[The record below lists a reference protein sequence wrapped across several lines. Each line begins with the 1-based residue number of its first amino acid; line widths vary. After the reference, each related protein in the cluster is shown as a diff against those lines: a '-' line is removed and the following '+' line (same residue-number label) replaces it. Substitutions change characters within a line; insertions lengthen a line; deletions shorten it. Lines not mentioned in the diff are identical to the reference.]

1 MRILSTIKT
10 FLADILCTAC
20 AEARAI
26 IRDEG
31 VLLFVVA
38 LPLFYPI
45 LYSWIYNNEVT
56 HEVPVAV
63 VDASHSSTSRKFVRM
78 YDASPDV
85 RVAYFCNSLDE
96 ARRLVASQEVNGI
109 VYLPEDMDTR
119 LNRMQPATVS
129 IYCDMSLMLAYKA
142 IYSTA
147 TSVAGI
153 MNSRIQIRLSGN
165 ATDREDQISTQ
176 PLKYEEVPMF
186 NPTGG
191 YGNFILPGVLA
202 LILQQTLLLGIGM
215 LYATRNERR
224 QPFAPACGTAVG
236 HAFGWFRLM
245 TGRTLC
251 FLLLYSMLTA
261 YVLLAIPKMFS
272 FVQLLHPG
280 DLVAFVLPYLLA
292 CMFMSMSLGAVLRQR
307 EDVMLVVVF
316 TSVPLLFMSGVSW
329 PQSNIPAFWRA
340 AACLFPST
348 FGIQGFVKL
357 NTMGAVITDIAP
369 ECKALWIQAGVYFC
383 IAALLLRRM
392 MRKHEG

>member
-38 LPLFYPI
+38 VPLFYPI

-63 VDASHSSTSRKFVRM
+63 VDASHSSTSREFVRR

-96 ARRLVASQEVNGI
+96 ARRLVASQDINGI

-142 IYSTA
+142 IYTTA

-292 CMFMSMSLGAVLRQR
+292 CMFMSMSLGAVLKQR

-392 MRKHEG
+392 MRRHEG

>member
-10 FLADILCTAC
+10 CLADILCTAC

-56 HEVPVAV
+56 HQVPVAV
-63 VDASHSSTSRKFVRM
+63 VDASHASTSRKFVRM

-236 HAFGWFRLM
+236 HAFGSRVFGVGVRAND
-245 TGRTLC
+245 TSRAGRHAGVC
-251 FLLLYSMLTA
+251 ICGGAFIFLIIGTRFGVPSAFPHL
-261 YVLLAIPKMFS
+261 KMALERVNCGRFER
-272 FVQLLHPG
+272 
-280 DLVAFVLPYLLA
+280 VAVRIGL
-292 CMFMSMSLGAVLRQR
+292 VLR
-307 EDVMLVVVF
+307 E
-316 TSVPLLFMSGVSW
+316 W
-329 PQSNIPAFWRA
+329 
-340 AACLFPST
+340 
-348 FGIQGFVKL
+348 KL
-357 NTMGAVITDIAP
+357 WSPCEG
-369 ECKALWIQAGVYFC
+369 EGCRRKA
-383 IAALLLRRM
+383 
-392 MRKHEG
+392 

>member
-63 VDASHSSTSRKFVRM
+63 VDASHSSTSREFVRR

-392 MRKHEG
+392 MRRHEG

>member
-38 LPLFYPI
+38 VPLFYPI

-63 VDASHSSTSRKFVRM
+63 VDASHSSTSREFVRR

-96 ARRLVASQEVNGI
+96 ARRLMASQDINGI

-142 IYSTA
+142 IYTTA

-392 MRKHEG
+392 MRRHEG

>member
-26 IRDEG
+26 IRDDG

-63 VDASHSSTSRKFVRM
+63 VDASHSSTSREFVRR

-96 ARRLVASQEVNGI
+96 ARRLVASQDINGI

-142 IYSTA
+142 IYTTA

-153 MNSRIQIRLSGN
+153 MNSRIQIRMSGN

-292 CMFMSMSLGAVLRQR
+292 CMFMSMSLGAVLKQR

>member
-96 ARRLVASQEVNGI
+96 ARRLVASQDINGI

-153 MNSRIQIRLSGN
+153 MNSRIQIRLSSN

>member
-10 FLADILCTAC
+10 FLADILSTAC

-96 ARRLVASQEVNGI
+96 ARRLVASQDINGI

-392 MRKHEG
+392 MRRHEG

>member
-10 FLADILCTAC
+10 FLADILSTAC

-392 MRKHEG
+392 MRRHEG

>member
-63 VDASHSSTSRKFVRM
+63 VDASHSSTSREFVRR

-96 ARRLVASQEVNGI
+96 ARRLVASQDINGI

-142 IYSTA
+142 IYTTA

-292 CMFMSMSLGAVLRQR
+292 CMFMSMSLGAVLKQR

>member
-10 FLADILCTAC
+10 FLADILSTAC

-96 ARRLVASQEVNGI
+96 ARRLVASQDINGI

>member
-10 FLADILCTAC
+10 FLADILSTAC
-20 AEARAI
+20 AEAMAI

-96 ARRLVASQEVNGI
+96 ARRLVASQDINGI

-392 MRKHEG
+392 MRRHEG

>member
-38 LPLFYPI
+38 VPLFYPI

-63 VDASHSSTSRKFVRM
+63 VDASHSSTSREFVRR

-96 ARRLVASQEVNGI
+96 ARRLVASQDINGI

>member
-38 LPLFYPI
+38 VPLFYPI

-63 VDASHSSTSRKFVRM
+63 VDASHSSTSREFVRR

-96 ARRLVASQEVNGI
+96 ARRLVASQDINGI

-142 IYSTA
+142 IYTTA

>member
-96 ARRLVASQEVNGI
+96 ARRLVASQDINGI

-191 YGNFILPGVLA
+191 YGNFILPSVLA

-392 MRKHEG
+392 MRRHEG

>member
-10 FLADILCTAC
+10 FLADILSTAC

-63 VDASHSSTSRKFVRM
+63 VDASHSSTSREFVRR

-96 ARRLVASQEVNGI
+96 ARRLVASQDINGI

-329 PQSNIPAFWRA
+329 PQSNIPTFWRA

-392 MRKHEG
+392 MRRHEG

>member
-165 ATDREDQISTQ
+165 ATDREDQMSTQ
-176 PLKYEEVPMF
+176 RLKY
-186 NPTGG
+186 
-191 YGNFILPGVLA
+191 
-202 LILQQTLLLGIGM
+202 
-215 LYATRNERR
+215 
-224 QPFAPACGTAVG
+224 
-236 HAFGWFRLM
+236 
-245 TGRTLC
+245 
-251 FLLLYSMLTA
+251 
-261 YVLLAIPKMFS
+261 
-272 FVQLLHPG
+272 
-280 DLVAFVLPYLLA
+280 
-292 CMFMSMSLGAVLRQR
+292 
-307 EDVMLVVVF
+307 
-316 TSVPLLFMSGVSW
+316 
-329 PQSNIPAFWRA
+329 
-340 AACLFPST
+340 
-348 FGIQGFVKL
+348 
-357 NTMGAVITDIAP
+357 
-369 ECKALWIQAGVYFC
+369 
-383 IAALLLRRM
+383 
-392 MRKHEG
+392 

>member
-10 FLADILCTAC
+10 FLADILSTAC

-63 VDASHSSTSRKFVRM
+63 VDASHSSTSREFVRM

-96 ARRLVASQEVNGI
+96 ARRLVASQDINGI

-392 MRKHEG
+392 MRRHEG

>member
-10 FLADILCTAC
+10 FLADILSTAC
-20 AEARAI
+20 AAARAI

-31 VLLFVVA
+31 ALLFVVA
-38 LPLFYPI
+38 LPLLYPI

-63 VDASHSSTSRKFVRM
+63 VDASHSSTSREFVRR

-96 ARRLVASQEVNGI
+96 ARRLVASQDINGI

-392 MRKHEG
+392 MRRHKG

>member
-63 VDASHSSTSRKFVRM
+63 VDASHSSTSREFVRR

-96 ARRLVASQEVNGI
+96 ARRLVASQDINGI

-392 MRKHEG
+392 MRRHEG

>member
-10 FLADILCTAC
+10 FLADILSTAC

-38 LPLFYPI
+38 VPLFYPI

-63 VDASHSSTSRKFVRM
+63 VDASHSSTSREFVRR

-96 ARRLVASQEVNGI
+96 ARRLVASQDINGI

-142 IYSTA
+142 IYTTA

-224 QPFAPACGTAVG
+224 QPFVPACGTAVG

>member
-10 FLADILCTAC
+10 FLADILSTAC

-63 VDASHSSTSRKFVRM
+63 VDASHSSTSREFVRM

-307 EDVMLVVVF
+307 EDVMLVVAF

-392 MRKHEG
+392 MRRHEG

>member
-63 VDASHSSTSRKFVRM
+63 VDASHSSTSREFVRR

-96 ARRLVASQEVNGI
+96 ARRLVASQDINGI

-142 IYSTA
+142 IYTTA

-280 DLVAFVLPYLLA
+280 DLMAFVLPYLLA
-292 CMFMSMSLGAVLRQR
+292 CMFMSMSLGAVLKQR

-392 MRKHEG
+392 MRRHEG

>member
-10 FLADILCTAC
+10 FLADILSTAC

-96 ARRLVASQEVNGI
+96 ARRLVASQDINGI

-153 MNSRIQIRLSGN
+153 INSRIQIRLSGN

-392 MRKHEG
+392 MRRHEG

>member
-38 LPLFYPI
+38 VPLFYPI

-63 VDASHSSTSRKFVRM
+63 VDASHSSTSREFVRR

-96 ARRLVASQEVNGI
+96 ARRLVASQDINGI

-142 IYSTA
+142 IYTTA

-357 NTMGAVITDIAP
+357 NTMGAVITDIVP

>member
-96 ARRLVASQEVNGI
+96 ARRLVASQDINGI

-392 MRKHEG
+392 MRRHEG

>member
-10 FLADILCTAC
+10 FLADILSTAC

-63 VDASHSSTSRKFVRM
+63 VDASHSSTSREFVRR

-96 ARRLVASQEVNGI
+96 ARRLVASQDINGI

-348 FGIQGFVKL
+348 FVIQGFVKL

>member
-10 FLADILCTAC
+10 FLADILSTAC

-96 ARRLVASQEVNGI
+96 ARRLVASQNINGI

-392 MRKHEG
+392 MRRHEG

>member
-191 YGNFILPGVLA
+191 YGNFILPSVLA

>member
-63 VDASHSSTSRKFVRM
+63 VDASHSSTSREFVRS

-96 ARRLVASQEVNGI
+96 ARRLVASQDINGI

-142 IYSTA
+142 IYTTA

-392 MRKHEG
+392 MRRHEG

>member
-63 VDASHSSTSRKFVRM
+63 VDASHSSTSREFVRR

-85 RVAYFCNSLDE
+85 RVVYFCNSLDE
-96 ARRLVASQEVNGI
+96 ARRLVASQDINGI

-142 IYSTA
+142 IYTTA

-280 DLVAFVLPYLLA
+280 DLVAFLLPYLLA
-292 CMFMSMSLGAVLRQR
+292 CMFMSMSLGAVLKQR

-392 MRKHEG
+392 MRRHEG

>member
-63 VDASHSSTSRKFVRM
+63 VDASHSSTSRKFVRR

-96 ARRLVASQEVNGI
+96 ARRLVASQDINGI

-119 LNRMQPATVS
+119 LNRMQPATVN

>member
-31 VLLFVVA
+31 VLLFVVVV
-38 LPLFYPI
+38 PLFYPI

-63 VDASHSSTSRKFVRM
+63 VDASHSSTSREFVRR

-96 ARRLVASQEVNGI
+96 ARRLVASQDINGI

-142 IYSTA
+142 IYTTA

-292 CMFMSMSLGAVLRQR
+292 CMFMSMSLGAVLKQR

>member
-10 FLADILCTAC
+10 FLADILSTAC

-63 VDASHSSTSRKFVRM
+63 VDASHSSTSREFVRR

-96 ARRLVASQEVNGI
+96 ARRLVASQDINGI

-147 TSVAGI
+147 MSVAGI

>member
-26 IRDEG
+26 IHDEG

-63 VDASHSSTSRKFVRM
+63 VDASHSSTSREFVRR

-96 ARRLVASQEVNGI
+96 ARRLVASQDINGI

-142 IYSTA
+142 ISTTA

-236 HAFGWFRLM
+236 HTFGWLRLM

-261 YVLLAIPKMFS
+261 YVLLAIPRMFS
-272 FVQLLHPG
+272 FVQLLHLG
-280 DLVAFVLPYLLA
+280 DLLAFVLPYLLA

-392 MRKHEG
+392 MRRHEG

>member
-10 FLADILCTAC
+10 FLADILSTAC

-85 RVAYFCNSLDE
+85 RVAYFCNSLNE
-96 ARRLVASQEVNGI
+96 ARRLVASQDINGI

>member
-10 FLADILCTAC
+10 FLADILSTAC

-63 VDASHSSTSRKFVRM
+63 VDASHSSTSREFVRM

-96 ARRLVASQEVNGI
+96 ARRLVASQDINGI

-245 TGRTLC
+245 TGRMLC

-329 PQSNIPAFWRA
+329 PQSNIPTFWRA

>member
-38 LPLFYPI
+38 VPLFYPI

-63 VDASHSSTSRKFVRM
+63 VDASHSSTSREFVRR

-96 ARRLVASQEVNGI
+96 ARRLVASQDINGI

-142 IYSTA
+142 IYTTA

-292 CMFMSMSLGAVLRQR
+292 CMFMSMSLGAVLKQR

-357 NTMGAVITDIAP
+357 NTMGAIITDIAP

-392 MRKHEG
+392 MRRHEG

>member
-10 FLADILCTAC
+10 FLADILSTTC

-38 LPLFYPI
+38 VPLFYPI

-63 VDASHSSTSRKFVRM
+63 VDASHSSTSREFVRR

-142 IYSTA
+142 IYTTA

>member
-63 VDASHSSTSRKFVRM
+63 VDASHSSTSREFVRR

-96 ARRLVASQEVNGI
+96 ARRLVASQDINGI

-142 IYSTA
+142 IYTTA